1 MRRKSRQG
9 DAGQGDAGQGDA
21 GRGDAGRG
29 ATPSAPVL
37 PHAHGY
43 RWAMLGGVWL
53 IYFGFGLL
61 SAAMAPL
68 IDPISRDLGLS
79 YTTMGAILGAWPL
92 VYIVAAAPCGA
103 FVDRFGLRWSL
114 FLAAL
119 VMTASGGL
127 RAVAFD
133 AVSLFVAVGLFG
145 IGGPLVSIGAPKAI
159 AQWFEGAERGFAMGI
174 YITGPALGNMLAL
187 VLANSVLMPLVGG
200 NWRHVLLIYAGF
212 ILAAGLA
219 WFLLGSHPVNRVVER
234 AGRHRGSVGAQVSVF
249 LVLLRLPGIRVILAM
264 SIGAFFLH
272 HALGNWLP
280 EMLRSAGMA
289 ADAAGLWSAV
299 PTAIGIVG
307 SLTIPR
313 LATPPR
319 RFAILFALSLCAG
332 AGALLLLVSGVPAL
346 VVAVVLQGI
355 GRGALITVLILVLIE
370 ARGVEARH
378 TGAAVGLFF
387 SAAEIGGVLGPLAI
401 GAASDASGGF
411 GAGIWL
417 LGAVS
422 AALIAL
428 LHLHRAIERRD
439 PAPPA

>member
-1 MRRKSRQG
+1 
-9 DAGQGDAGQGDA
+9 
-21 GRGDAGRG
+21 
-29 ATPSAPVL
+29 
-37 PHAHGY
+37 
-43 RWAMLGGVWL
+43 MLGGVWL

-68 IDPISRDLGLS
+68 IDPVSRDLGLS

-103 FVDRFGLRWSL
+103 FVDRVGLRWSL

-119 VMTASGGL
+119 IIAASGGL

-159 AQWFEGAERGFAMGI
+159 AQWFRGAERGFAMGV

-187 VLANSVLMPLVGG
+187 VLTNSVLMPLSGG
-200 NWRHVLLIYAGF
+200 SWRQVMLIHTGF

-219 WFLLGSHPVNRVVER
+219 WFVLGGHRVNRAVER
-234 AGRHRGSVGAQVSVF
+234 AARHRESVAGQLAVF
-249 LVLLRLPGIRVILAM
+249 AMLLRLPSIRVILAM

-280 EMLRSAGMA
+280 EILRSGGMEA
-289 ADAAGLWSAV
+289 SSAGLWSGV
-299 PTAIGIVG
+299 PTAIGIAG
-307 SLTIPR
+307 ALLIPR
-313 LATPPR
+313 YATPPR
-319 RFAILFALSLCAG
+319 RFAILFALSLSTG
-332 AGALLLLVSGVPAL
+332 AGALMLLPAGVPAL
-346 VVAVVLQGI
+346 VAAVILQGVA
-355 GRGALITVLILVLIE
+355 RGSLIAVMILVLME
-370 ARGVEARH
+370 TRGVDPRH

-401 GAASDASGGF
+401 GAASDLTGGF
-411 GAGIWL
+411 DAGLWL

-422 AALIAL
+422 AGVIAL
-428 LHLHRAIERRD
+428 LCLHRATERN
-439 PAPPA
+439 AGAASA

>member
-1 MRRKSRQG
+1 
-9 DAGQGDAGQGDA
+9 
-21 GRGDAGRG
+21 
-29 ATPSAPVL
+29 
-37 PHAHGY
+37 
-43 RWAMLGGVWL
+43 MLGGVWL

-332 AGALLLLVSGVPAL
+332 AGALMLLVSGVQAL
-346 VVAVVLQGI
+346 VAAVVLQGI

-370 ARGVEARH
+370 TRGVEARH

-428 LHLHRAIERRD
+428 LYLHRAIERRN

>member
-1 MRRKSRQG
+1 MQ
-9 DAGQGDAGQGDA
+9 A
-21 GRGDAGRG
+21 
-29 ATPSAPVL
+29 ATASPPVS
-37 PHAHGY
+37 PDEHGY
-43 RWAMLGGVWL
+43 RWAVLGGVWL

-68 IDPISRDLGLS
+68 IDPVSRDLGLS

-103 FVDRFGLRWSL
+103 FVDRVGIRWSL

-119 VMTASGGL
+119 IIAASGGL

-145 IGGPLVSIGAPKAI
+145 IGGPLISIGAPKAI
-159 AQWFEGAERGFAMGI
+159 AQWFRGAERGFAMGV

-187 VLANSVLMPLVGG
+187 VLTNSVLMPLSGG
-200 NWRHVLLIYAGF
+200 SWRQVMLIHTGF

-219 WFLLGSHPVNRVVER
+219 WFALGGHRVNRAVER
-234 AGRHRGSVGAQVSVF
+234 AARHRESVAGQLAVF
-249 LVLLRLPGIRVILAM
+249 AMLLRLPSIRVILAM

-280 EMLRSAGMA
+280 EILRSGGMEA
-289 ADAAGLWSAV
+289 SAAGLWSGV
-299 PTAIGIVG
+299 PTAIGIAG
-307 SLTIPR
+307 ALLIPR
-313 LATPPR
+313 YATPPR
-319 RFAILFALSLCAG
+319 RFAILFALSLSTG
-332 AGALLLLVSGVPAL
+332 AGALMLLLAGVPAL
-346 VVAVVLQGI
+346 VAAVILQGVA
-355 GRGALITVLILVLIE
+355 RGSLIAVMILVLME
-370 ARGVEARH
+370 TRGVDPRH

-401 GAASDASGGF
+401 GAASDLTGGF
-411 GAGIWL
+411 DAGLWL

-422 AALIAL
+422 AGVIAL
-428 LHLHRAIERRD
+428 LYLHRATERN
-439 PAPPA
+439 AEAASA